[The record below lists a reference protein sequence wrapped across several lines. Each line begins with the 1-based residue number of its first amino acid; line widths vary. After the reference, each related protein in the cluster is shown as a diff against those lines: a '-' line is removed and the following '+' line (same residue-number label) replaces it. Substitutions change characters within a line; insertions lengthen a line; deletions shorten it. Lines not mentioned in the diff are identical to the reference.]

1 MHGCRACH
9 RFHYPSRRKE
19 PSGGLERRGK
29 IHELS
34 DVQAIGAAAENMA
47 LIAAEMG
54 IGSLWNGNIFFAYD
68 ELKNW
73 LDAGEMVLAMSFGY
87 PAHHPSPLNRK
98 KKRTS

>member
-1 MHGCRACH
+1 MAAAPVTVFITH
-9 RFHYPSRRKE
+9 P
-19 PSGGLERRGK
+19 GGKSLREDW
-29 IHELS
+29 S
-34 DVQAIGAAAENMA
+34 AAENMA

-98 KKRTS
+98 KEEDVIEIRR